1 VIGPDPGSAWTQG
14 AQAGLTENFERLMR
28 LNQQPLRGFLRRLT
42 GNADEADD
50 LAQESFIFAWEKR
63 HRFDPARA
71 FRPWLFGIAW
81 RKYRERR
88 RSWRRLLLQEGAYAE
103 MQKAVVNADPG
114 LALDLAAACAML
126 PPEQQAALLLC
137 LGCDFSHGE
146 AAEALS
152 MPLGTVKSHVA
163 RGRKQL
169 AAFLGDEK

>member
-1 VIGPDPGSAWTQG
+1 
-14 AQAGLTENFERLMR
+14 MR
-28 LNQQPLRGFLRRLT
+28 FNQQPLRGFLRRLT

-50 LAQESFIFAWEKR
+50 LAQESLAVAWEKR
-63 HRFDPARA
+63 HRFDPDRA

-81 RKYRERR
+81 QKYRERR
-88 RSWRRLLLQEGAYAE
+88 RSWRRSLLQESAYAE
-103 MQKAVVNADPG
+103 MQETVVDGNPG

-126 PPEQQAALLLC
+126 PPDQRAALLLC

-152 MPLGTVKSHVA
+152 MPVGTVKSHIA